1 MCKSLP
7 VPRFAHPPLPG
18 PTTAMLDTNL
28 CTVWLSLSKYR
39 LTVIDHSLTALEGWA
54 RSHQLFHFTP
64 SKLSS
69 SQAHCEASFFLAWGR
84 SLVIS
89 CSNSWGPS
97 FNFLSYHDD
106 VSNDLFSSP
115 CSISTFVSISCLY
128 SSPHS
133 DFHIAANVE
142 AGYTLL
148 AFIIEEEE
156 EDFFDINAPW

>member
-1 MCKSLP
+1 M
-7 VPRFAHPPLPG
+7 
-18 PTTAMLDTNL
+18 
-28 CTVWLSLSKYR
+28 
-39 LTVIDHSLTALEGWA
+39 
-54 RSHQLFHFTP
+54 
-64 SKLSS
+64 
-69 SQAHCEASFFLAWGR
+69 
-84 SLVIS
+84 
-89 CSNSWGPS
+89 
-97 FNFLSYHDD
+97 SYHDD

-156 EDFFDINAPW
+156 EDFFFFFIFITTPEGHVRVHFCES